1 MTGEN
6 THIVSAF
13 DQELAKLNDIIIQ
26 MGGLAEAQIN
36 SSIHAVIK
44 RDTERA
50 GIVVEDDKKIDQL
63 ERELEELAVKVLAL
77 RQPMASDLRAVVGAL
92 KISSDIERIGDYAK
106 NIAKRAI
113 ALAQVPPVE
122 PLRSVPRMG
131 WLVQQIMK
139 QTLDAYITRDP
150 AAATAAWQRDAEV
163 DDLYNSLFRE
173 LLTYMMEDPRT
184 LTACTHV
191 LFIAKNIERM
201 GDHATNICEIVHFM
215 ATGKAMPE
223 DRKKTDTTSFTVVD
237 KT

>member
-150 AAATAAWQRDAEV
+150 DAATAAWMRK
-163 DDLYNSLFRE
+163 LMIFI
-173 LLTYMMEDPRT
+173 
-184 LTACTHV
+184 TACS
-191 LFIAKNIERM
+191 AN
-201 GDHATNICEIVHFM
+201 C
-215 ATGKAMPE
+215 
-223 DRKKTDTTSFTVVD
+223 
-237 KT
+237 